1 MKLLK
6 CDPLSLSHSPNP
18 SANPNASSS
27 SLGRVMWV
35 FIFRFSRATTW
46 IYCRKFLL
54 MLCVMINWWFQMVI
68 PSACSLSLYMLAF
81 TYRLSLEKFLD
92 FDNSTGIRR
101 VGTLFERK
109 SSSINTLRKFI
120 QNDSTQLDLWCCV
133 LLLMPCAMPCTLVA
147 HSIQHKQ
154 TTTSRSQCVIST

>member
-1 MKLLK
+1 
-6 CDPLSLSHSPNP
+6 
-18 SANPNASSS
+18 
-27 SLGRVMWV
+27 
-35 FIFRFSRATTW
+35 
-46 IYCRKFLL
+46 
-54 MLCVMINWWFQMVI
+54 
-68 PSACSLSLYMLAF
+68 MLAF

-133 LLLMPCAMPCTLVA
+133 LLLMPCAMPCTLVSLTPYSTNKQQQA
-147 HSIQHKQ
+147 EANVWSPPKSLLNYGNFMRLLSVYRLSIYVHFIPLSPDYRIENIEFPIR
-154 TTTSRSQCVIST
+154 TIRHTHALITSLSLALSFSKKTIFLSKNCV